1 MSAALKTSG
10 LTTMRARLDKAVG
23 ELETVRLWAMSRAM
37 DSRLDAGLRMAY
49 GHKSHRIREIQH
61 RIRLTAAELE
71 Q

>member
-1 MSAALKTSG
+1 MSAQPRAVQVD
-10 LTTMRARLDKAVG
+10 TMRARLDKAIG
-23 ELETVRLWAMSRAM
+23 ELETVRLWAMGRAM
-37 DSRLDAGLRMAY
+37 DSRLDASMRMAY